1 MKTVNL
7 AEEALDLAA
16 VLNLARQGPVLLLTP
31 DGQEFMLTEADDFE
45 REVEGLRRSPAFQ
58 HFLEERSK
66 DQRRIPLEEIEREIE
81 QELSGGEPA

>member
-1 MKTVNL
+1 
-7 AEEALDLAA
+7 
-16 VLNLARQGPVLLLTP
+16 
-31 DGQEFMLTEADDFE
+31 MLTEADDFE
-45 REVEGLRRSPAFQ
+45 REVEGLRRSQAFQ